1 MINPFRNTIVADPWN
16 PGIVDVYEI
25 NAGAF
30 QLCCQAL
37 DRVRAEGR
45 STSVL
50 LYGEVGSGKT
60 HLLARLRSYLKDQ
73 AQLFIFVAVRLHTSP
88 NRLWRHIRKSF
99 VESLLR
105 SIKGN
110 RSQLEFVFMRRLY
123 LHSKKKYLT
132 VNQLRRDIDELNV
145 EAELSWNVSK
155 VIENLVRQR
164 HRRDAIAW
172 LKGNSLPSRVL
183 ENIGLAPQQDEMDD
197 PEDQARGMINEL
209 CRLAGPTIPVVIC
222 FDQVEALQ
230 RHPRDRDGIF
240 AFGQALRSLHDETN
254 NVLLVSCVQSF
265 FLEQLKKAV
274 TESDYAALAL
284 NETTLNP
291 LTFKQSMKLV
301 KARIDSCDAES
312 ELKASLYT
320 EFEIKLKQIVWMK
333 KSRTARDVLTRC
345 AAIFEAWGKSESIK
359 GVYPEPKQSDAEFL
373 TDEITK
379 RQERAIQNVRP
390 EQMEEVIQSAVP
402 VLIHILDESWS
413 EQDQQRPRDVDII
426 LKNPSSKVAISFCN
440 QQNLRSLA
448 GRFKRLGNQ
457 IRESDFDKLF
467 LIHHPEL
474 PISLE
479 AKKTRKYL
487 AKLKRINAIFF
498 TPDIELMAALEALR
512 SVLYDAKAG
521 DLSNS
526 GNTLSS
532 GTVINWL
539 KKTMVIPVSDF
550 LNQIIGDN
558 VTTTGEDFEILQ
570 DLHSLLEEERVMK
583 LVDAAV
589 QLATAPERLQAI
601 ARDYPGQIGFLQGPP
616 PVIFQFIPQSA
627 QI

>member
-1 MINPFRNTIVADPWN
+1 
-16 PGIVDVYEI
+16 
-25 NAGAF
+25 
-30 QLCCQAL
+30 
-37 DRVRAEGR
+37 
-45 STSVL
+45 
-50 LYGEVGSGKT
+50 
-60 HLLARLRSYLKDQ
+60 
-73 AQLFIFVAVRLHTSP
+73 
-88 NRLWRHIRKSF
+88 
-99 VESLLR
+99 
-105 SIKGN
+105 
-110 RSQLEFVFMRRLY
+110 
-123 LHSKKKYLT
+123 
-132 VNQLRRDIDELNV
+132 
-145 EAELSWNVSK
+145 
-155 VIENLVRQR
+155 
-164 HRRDAIAW
+164 
-172 LKGNSLPSRVL
+172 
-183 ENIGLAPQQDEMDD
+183 
-197 PEDQARGMINEL
+197 
-209 CRLAGPTIPVVIC
+209 
-222 FDQVEALQ
+222 
-230 RHPRDRDGIF
+230 
-240 AFGQALRSLHDETN
+240 
-254 NVLLVSCVQSF
+254 
-265 FLEQLKKAV
+265 
-274 TESDYAALAL
+274 
-284 NETTLNP
+284 
-291 LTFKQSMKLV
+291 
-301 KARIDSCDAES
+301 
-312 ELKASLYT
+312 
-320 EFEIKLKQIVWMK
+320 
-333 KSRTARDVLTRC
+333 
-345 AAIFEAWGKSESIK
+345 
-359 GVYPEPKQSDAEFL
+359 
-373 TDEITK
+373 
-379 RQERAIQNVRP
+379 
-390 EQMEEVIQSAVP
+390 MEEVIQSAVP

-467 LIHHPEL
+467 LIRHPEL

-498 TPDIELMAALEALR
+498 TPDIELMAAMEALR

-532 GTVINWL
+532 GTVIDWL

-558 VTTTGEDFEILQ
+558 ATTTGEDFEILQ

-589 QLATAPERLQAI
+589 QLATEPNRLQAI

>member
-1 MINPFRNTIVADPWN
+1 MLNPFRNTIVTDPWN
-16 PGIVDVYEI
+16 PGSVDVREI

-50 LYGEVGSGKT
+50 LYGEAGSGKT

-73 AQLFIFVAVRLHTSP
+73 TQLFIFVAVRLHTNP
-88 NRLWRHIRKSF
+88 NRLWRHIRRSF
-99 VESLLR
+99 VENLLR

-110 RSQLEFVFMRRLY
+110 RSQLEFVFMRRLF
-123 LHSKKKYLT
+123 LHSQKKYLT
-132 VNQLRRDIDELNV
+132 VNQLRRDIDELSV

-172 LKGNSLPSRVL
+172 LKGNSLPSWVL
-183 ENIGLAPQQDEMDD
+183 EKLGLAPQQDEMDD

-230 RHPRDRDGIF
+230 RYPRDRDGIF
-240 AFGQALRSLHDETN
+240 AFGQAIRSLHDETQ

-265 FLEQLKKAV
+265 FLEQLKKAI
-274 TESDYAALAL
+274 TEPDYAALAL

-301 KARIDSCDAES
+301 KARIDSYDAQPEV
-312 ELKASLYT
+312 KASLYS
-320 EFEIKLKQIVWMK
+320 ELEIKLKQIVWMK
-333 KSRTARDVLTRC
+333 TGRTARDVLGRC
-345 AAIFEAWGKSESIK
+345 ASIFEAWVKSEPIK
-359 GVYPEPKQSDAEFL
+359 EVYLVSTQSDAEFL

-379 RQERAIQNVRP
+379 RQERAIQSIRP
-390 EQMEEVIQSAVP
+390 EQMEEVIQGALP
-402 VLIHILDESWS
+402 VLIHIMDDSWS
-413 EQDQQRPRDVDII
+413 EQDRPRPPDVDII
-426 LKNPSSKVAISFCN
+426 LNNPSARVAISFCN

-457 IRESDFDKLF
+457 IAKGDFEKLF
-467 LIHHPEL
+467 LIRHPGL

-487 AKLKRINAIFF
+487 AELKRINAIFF

-512 SVLYDAKAG
+512 SVLADAKAG
-521 DLSNS
+521 DLSNG

-532 GTVINWL
+532 DTVIDWL
-539 KKTMVIPVSDF
+539 KNNRVISVCEF
-550 LNQIIGDN
+550 LNQIIAES
-558 VTTTGEDFEILQ
+558 TTTEGEDFEILQ
-570 DLHSLLEEERVMK
+570 DLHGLLEDEGIMK

-589 QLATAPERLQAI
+589 QLTIEPDRLQVI
-601 ARDYPGQIGFLQGPP
+601 ARNYPGQIGFLQGPP
-616 PVIFQFIPQSA
+616 AVIFQFIPQRA
-627 QI
+627 QS